1 MYLCLK
7 CTSDSRNCL
16 ITHVDHSLQTKKEYK
31 NLKEQEILVKP
42 NQQLADKLHKNVIRK
57 FPKRNIY

>member
-1 MYLCLK
+1 M
-7 CTSDSRNCL
+7 
-16 ITHVDHSLQTKKEYK
+16 DHSLQTKKEYK

-57 FPKRNIY
+57 FPKPNIY